1 MTTIDEDRQLLRDF
15 KRLRRRLR
23 KGNKLTTF
31 IRTRDWLYF
40 NKDQKRIYFDIGND
54 LNCAQGQYTALLILK
69 GQIKAML
76 GYSGSMPSEVPN
88 QSEDAK

>member
-1 MTTIDEDRQLLRDF
+1 MTTINEDRQLLRDF

-54 LNCAQGQYTALLILK
+54 LNCAQGHVDGIIIELK
-69 GQIKAML
+69 KTIRDK
-76 GYSGSMPSEVPN
+76 EK
-88 QSEDAK
+88 EHE

>member
-1 MTTIDEDRQLLRDF
+1 MTTINEDRQLLRDF

-54 LNCAQGQYTALLILK
+54 LNCAQGYVDGIIIELK
-69 GQIKAML
+69 KTIRDK
-76 GYSGSMPSEVPN
+76 EK
-88 QSEDAK
+88 EHE

>member
-23 KGNKLTTF
+23 KANNLTTF
-31 IRTRDWLYF
+31 IRMCDWLYF

-54 LNCAQGQYTALLILK
+54 LNCAQGHVDGIIIELK
-69 GQIKAML
+69 KTIRYKETNHGD
-76 GYSGSMPSEVPN
+76 ER
-88 QSEDAK
+88 E

>member
-1 MTTIDEDRQLLRDF
+1 MTTINEDRQLLRDF

-54 LNCAQGQYTALLILK
+54 LISAGKTPYANSSTG
-69 GQIKAML
+69 
-76 GYSGSMPSEVPN
+76 
-88 QSEDAK
+88 